1 MLKNLAILL
10 SAAAPLAL
18 MVSLW
23 LLAQIS
29 RRFGEVTRRP
39 PRFRLFYFSVGL
51 MVLPALVRLLAIGMT
66 EARRADLGGNSLEA
80 LVHDLPLALGI
91 TLALVIA
98 WRYWGWLIYAS
109 EGAPPSAP
117 NRRSTANTDQK
128 KKIS

>member
-1 MLKNLAILL
+1 MLINFAILL

-29 RRFGEVTRRP
+29 RRFGNVTRRP
-39 PRFRLFYFSVGL
+39 PLFRLFYFSVGL
-51 MVLPALVRLLAIGMT
+51 MVFPTLVRLLAIGMT
-66 EARRADLGGNSLEA
+66 EDQRAGLGGNSLGA
-80 LVHDLPLALGI
+80 LAHDLPLAAGI

-109 EGAPPSAP
+109 EGESPVPDRRVAANSSREKAP
-117 NRRSTANTDQK
+117 
-128 KKIS
+128 

>member
-1 MLKNLAILL
+1 MLKNFTILL

-39 PRFRLFYFSVGL
+39 PRFRLFYVSVGL
-51 MVLPALVRLLAIGMT
+51 IVLPTLVRLLAIGMT
-66 EARRADLGGNSLEA
+66 EDQRADLGGNTLGA
-80 LVHDLPLALGI
+80 LAHDLPLALGI

-109 EGAPPSAP
+109 EGEPPAPDRRAAASANP
-117 NRRSTANTDQK
+117 K
-128 KKIS
+128 KKTP

>member
-1 MLKNLAILL
+1 MLENFAILL

-18 MVSLW
+18 MISLW

-51 MVLPALVRLLAIGMT
+51 MVLPTLVRLLAIGMT
-66 EARRADLGGNSLEA
+66 DERRADLGGNSVEA
-80 LVHDLPLALGI
+80 LVHDLPLAVGI

-109 EGAPPSAP
+109 EGEPPSGAG
-117 NRRSTANTDQK
+117 RRSSAPTDQK
-128 KKIS
+128 KKPS